1 MGKII
6 NMKNSNKSN
15 AEAIERLF
23 SKKSQIITILIYYE
37 HFLFI
42 QNIIVI
48 SYIPKKNVLYS
59 LYYILLCI

>member
-1 MGKII
+1 MEKII